1 MGEIAPEATAAGFSF
16 REVSNARAW
25 SAPLENGARNI
36 WRTEFSLA
44 GVPAGRTHF
53 KVCERRKTASGIY
66 LWLSACT
73 FWGRG
78 KKELSYT
85 ACSYPDIGCVYTR
98 KKNATV
104 ENRPAGHLA
113 GGVRAAAGQREV
125 GWGSTCLLGRYP
137 RPLVPLKGLAATV
150 SGQLRKR
157 MIFFLEGLDMP
168 KLKLCC
174 WPGIDPRLLPKCP
187 CLAKFPQVLSTPPKP
202 NAWPSVFQ
210 PDS

>member
-1 MGEIAPEATAAGFSF
+1 MLYSHGGPPMGEIAPEATAAGFSF

-98 KKNATV
+98 KKKCHSGKSACGAPGWRCEGCRGSARGRLGKHLSARQIPSAPCTS
-104 ENRPAGHLA
+104 EGAGCNSFW
-113 GGVRAAAGQREV
+113 AA
-125 GWGSTCLLGRYP
+125 
-137 RPLVPLKGLAATV
+137 
-150 SGQLRKR
+150 
-157 MIFFLEGLDMP
+157 
-168 KLKLCC
+168 
-174 WPGIDPRLLPKCP
+174 
-187 CLAKFPQVLSTPPKP
+187 
-202 NAWPSVFQ
+202 
-210 PDS
+210 